1 MADPQVIQCASQCTV
16 TVVHEISLPPL
27 QLTAAEG
34 GQIVLAIGTVWAVA
48 FGFRMVARVLSTGDG
63 NQPTEGN

>member
-1 MADPQVIQCASQCTV
+1 MAESQVIQCAAQCTV

-34 GQIVLAIGTVWAVA
+34 GQIVLAIGTVWVVA
-48 FGFRMVARVLSTGDG
+48 FGVRMVARVLSTGDG